1 MAPIGFR
8 LFAPVIKSKHNR
20 EGLCR
25 YKFVIFVEAVSCR
38 DHPGASDLIG
48 IKIWGSTDKTYQG
61 ATALG
66 VDVVLTLV
74 LVPDQSCY
82 PGVGILL
89 CKCLYL
95 N

>member
-25 YKFVIFVEAVSCR
+25 YKFVIFVEAVGRR
-38 DHPGASDLIG
+38 DYPGASNLIE
-48 IKIWGSTDKTYQG
+48 IKIWRSTDKTYQG

-66 VDVVLTLV
+66 ADVILALV

-89 CKCLYL
+89 
-95 N
+95 